1 MNGQTLR
8 KQYKEV
14 ISGFREWAEADHAN
28 EYLIFPDNIGE
39 NLSLD
44 ETSLSNGDVYTLL
57 TNKAGKGKKGTLVAI
72 IQGVS
77 ADNINKIL
85 RKIPYKHREKVK
97 TITTDLSSA
106 MMLIAK
112 TTFPSATLIND
123 RFHVQQLMNEA
134 VDQLRIAYRWEV
146 LERENEEIRQYRE
159 KRKAAI
165 SKEERDLIGKWVPKR
180 YSNGETLPQI
190 LAKGRHILRKHK
202 SKWNEQQQ
210 QRAQVLFEQFPRL
223 EQAYGLCLKLTDVF
237 NKRFKIGEARLA
249 LAKWYNEVEMF
260 DCKEFNRVLNTFANY
275 NDSILNYF
283 IDRLINASA
292 ESFNAKIKAFRSQLR
307 GVEDIKFFMFRI
319 ATQYA

>member
-134 VDQLRIAYRWEV
+134 VDQLRIAYRWEI
-146 LERENEEIRQYRE
+146 LERENEEIRQNRE
-159 KRKAAI
+159 QRKAAI

-202 SKWNEQQQ
+202 SKWNEQQR
-210 QRAQVLFEQFPRL
+210 QRSQVLFEQFPRL
-223 EQAYGLCLKLTDVF
+223 KQAYKLCLDLTDVF
-237 NKRFKIGEARLA
+237 NKRLKIGEARLA

-283 IDRLINASA
+283 IDRLTNASA

-319 ATQYA
+319 TTQYA

>member
-134 VDQLRIAYRWEV
+134 VDQLRLAYRWEV

-202 SKWNEQQQ
+202 SKWNEQQR
-210 QRAQVLFEQFPRL
+210 QRSQVLFEQFPRL
-223 EQAYGLCLKLTDVF
+223 KQAYKLCLDLTDVF
-237 NKRFKIGEARLA
+237 NKRLKIGEARLA

-275 NDSILNYF
+275 NNESTCKSG
-283 IDRLINASA
+283 LI
-292 ESFNAKIKAFRSQLR
+292 
-307 GVEDIKFFMFRI
+307 
-319 ATQYA
+319 

>member
-1 MNGQTLR
+1 M
-8 KQYKEV
+8 
-14 ISGFREWAEADHAN
+14 
-28 EYLIFPDNIGE
+28 
-39 NLSLD
+39 
-44 ETSLSNGDVYTLL
+44 
-57 TNKAGKGKKGTLVAI
+57 LVAI

-190 LAKGRHILRKHK
+190 LAKGRHVLRKHK

-283 IDRLINASA
+283 IDRLTNASA

-307 GVEDIKFFMFRI
+307 GVEDVKFFMFRI

>member
-28 EYLIFPDNIGE
+28 KYLIFPDNIGE

-190 LAKGRHILRKHK
+190 LAKGRHVLRKHK

-260 DCKEFNRVLNTFANY
+260 DCKEFNRVSGF
-275 NDSILNYF
+275 S
-283 IDRLINASA
+283 RL
-292 ESFNAKIKAFRSQLR
+292 
-307 GVEDIKFFMFRI
+307 V
-319 ATQYA
+319 

>member
-28 EYLIFPDNIGE
+28 KYLIFPDNIGE

-159 KRKAAI
+159 KEKQLLVRKNVTLLANGYLSAI
-165 SKEERDLIGKWVPKR
+165 QMEKHFHKFWLRADMFSESTRVSGTNNSNKE
-180 YSNGETLPQI
+180 
-190 LAKGRHILRKHK
+190 HK
-202 SKWNEQQQ
+202 SCLNNFLVWN
-210 QRAQVLFEQFPRL
+210 
-223 EQAYGLCLKLTDVF
+223 KLMD
-237 NKRFKIGEARLA
+237 
-249 LAKWYNEVEMF
+249 
-260 DCKEFNRVLNTFANY
+260 
-275 NDSILNYF
+275 
-283 IDRLINASA
+283 
-292 ESFNAKIKAFRSQLR
+292 
-307 GVEDIKFFMFRI
+307 
-319 ATQYA
+319 YA

>member
-28 EYLIFPDNIGE
+28 KYLIFPDNIGE

-190 LAKGRHILRKHK
+190 LANPSFTPLKNFLIFFYRKCYTI
-202 SKWNEQQQ
+202 
-210 QRAQVLFEQFPRL
+210 P
-223 EQAYGLCLKLTDVF
+223 
-237 NKRFKIGEARLA
+237 I
-249 LAKWYNEVEMF
+249 
-260 DCKEFNRVLNTFANY
+260 
-275 NDSILNYF
+275 
-283 IDRLINASA
+283 
-292 ESFNAKIKAFRSQLR
+292 
-307 GVEDIKFFMFRI
+307 RI
-319 ATQYA
+319 SL